1 MSYFVSVSYFI
12 GDGWNLSGWGH
23 WACYRIEKGRTIV
36 KFPSCQKSSE
46 IPNKKKNAKNVADD
60 KFFFTPHSK
69 IFINESL
76 IKESFIT
83 EVHGVNVK
91 TDEKTEKFFY
101 IYIQFRV
108 ALNRAKKR
116 IWLTNDNHSWWSHL
130 AHFSQVYNEASDE

>member
-1 MSYFVSVSYFI
+1 M
-12 GDGWNLSGWGH
+12 
-23 WACYRIEKGRTIV
+23 
-36 KFPSCQKSSE
+36 
-46 IPNKKKNAKNVADD
+46 ADD

-130 AHFSQVYNEASDE
+130 ALFSQVYNEASDE